1 MSGRWE
7 LSPLEF
13 IALWTGRG
21 EWLPEP
27 FQHRTEP
34 GLTALAAR
42 RERAVAAAEL
52 RERWGGLVDTVLDA
66 VTRPDIRVVVHGAGT
81 AAGGDVLALA
91 TRTADQGYLIVQQ
104 PSGSA
109 ERAGGFTVTE
119 QDVLELGAAVAAV
132 LPECPA
138 GGGPGGTLVD
148 PAAEADLDHGYHRSS
163 VRDVIDTSPGRDTDF
178 AAAAA
183 DLAGTITVQ
192 QGVSRFGPRGIS
204 TVHLH
209 WRDLTGDGR
218 YVVVPGNPATV
229 VPADRGRLT
238 SLVDA
243 QIAEIVRAIR
253 DDRA

>member
-1 MSGRWE
+1 MSRSWE

-13 IALWTGRG
+13 IALWAGRG

-27 FQHRTEP
+27 FHHRTEP
-34 GLTALAAR
+34 GVTAVAAR

-52 RERWGGLVDTVLDA
+52 RERWGGLFDDVLDA
-66 VTRPDIRVVVHGAGT
+66 VTRPDIRVVVHGVAPADGT
-81 AAGGDVLALA
+81 GVFALA

-104 PSGSA
+104 PSGCA

-119 QDVLELGAAVAAV
+119 QDVLELGDAVAAA

-138 GGGPGGTLVD
+138 GSRPGFTVTD
-148 PAAEADLDHGYHRSS
+148 PAADADLDHGYHRST
-163 VRDVIDTSPGRDTDF
+163 VRDVIDTRPSKDADF
-178 AAAAA
+178 GTAAA

-192 QGVSRFGPRGIS
+192 QGVSRFGPRGIN
-204 TVHLH
+204 TVYLH
-209 WRDLTGDGR
+209 WRDLTDDGR

-229 VPADRGRLT
+229 IPAGRSRLT
-238 SLVDA
+238 SLVNA
-243 QIAEIVRAIR
+243 QIAEIVRAIK